1 MQKIEVCCFLGVMM
15 RLNSDIAHE
24 VQCLEHCEFSTT
36 IAVPAL
42 VIDLFIEYSEAAGCL
57 LLK

>member
-1 MQKIEVCCFLGVMM
+1 MK
-15 RLNSDIAHE
+15 LNGDIAYE
-24 VQCLEHCEFSTT
+24 VQCLEHWEFSTT

-42 VIDLFIEYSEAAGCL
+42 VIDLFIEYNEAASCL